1 MEVTEAHWEITVNA
15 WAWHWL
21 VNPVFG
27 WPASQASCLDASR
40 EWLVDSR
47 GTSLRTYLWFVTPLS
62 SRAPPS
68 PLIMDDRESWPL
80 RLGLH
85 WSRCHCSKESRCSCI
100 GSTSF
105 QGASEYLFEQFIP
118 AGAVPAMDSLL
129 SNSLA
134 SSGPSS
140 LQVQGSVRRAQQ
152 KVLMSVLIGLLF
164 ALIKRLHESF
174 PLWPCSLMSR
184 KTTRLTNLD
193 ASVLEAEMRCGTEW
207 PIGLIDAIAQAHQT
221 TVRCVAERRRVL
233 RPSVWHDPY
242 SPHSTSN
249 S

>member
-1 MEVTEAHWEITVNA
+1 M
-15 WAWHWL
+15 
-21 VNPVFG
+21 
-27 WPASQASCLDASR
+27 
-40 EWLVDSR
+40 
-47 GTSLRTYLWFVTPLS
+47 GTSLRTHLWFVTPFS
-62 SRAPPS
+62 SLATPP
-68 PLIMDDRESWPL
+68 PLIHGRSRELIPQSGVAL
-80 RLGLH
+80 VTLSLLKGISL
-85 WSRCHCSKESRCSCI
+85 CGI

-134 SSGPSS
+134 SSDPFP
-140 LQVQGSVRRAQQ
+140 LQVQGSVRRAL
-152 KVLMSVLIGLLF
+152 KTVLMSVLIGLLF
-164 ALIKRLHESF
+164 ALINRLHESF
-174 PLWPCSLMSR
+174 PLWPCTLMSR

-221 TVRCVAERRRVL
+221 TVRCVTERRRVL
-233 RPSVWHDPY
+233 RPTVWHDPY
-242 SPHSTSN
+242 NPHSTSN

>member
-1 MEVTEAHWEITVNA
+1 ME
-15 WAWHWL
+15 
-21 VNPVFG
+21 
-27 WPASQASCLDASR
+27 
-40 EWLVDSR
+40 
-47 GTSLRTYLWFVTPLS
+47 
-62 SRAPPS
+62 
-68 PLIMDDRESWPL
+68 DRESWSL
-80 RLGLH
+80 SLGLH
-85 WSRCHCSKESRCSCI
+85 WSRCHCSKESRCSGI

-105 QGASEYLFEQFIP
+105 QRASEYLFEQFIP

-134 SSGPSS
+134 SSDPFP
-140 LQVQGSVRRAQQ
+140 LQVQGSVRRAL
-152 KVLMSVLIGLLF
+152 KTVLMSVLIGLLF
-164 ALIKRLHESF
+164 ALITRLHESF

-221 TVRCVAERRRVL
+221 TVRCVTERRRVL
-233 RPSVWHDPY
+233 RPTVWHDPY
-242 SPHSTSN
+242 NPHSTSN